1 MEKLLKRGTVVQK
14 KTRFSAKKKTIFIF
28 LLFVFLIPAVS
39 CTRSVIY
46 PDDPVTLAPIIASPS
61 AEAIQATA
69 ITILE
74 TAIQQSTP
82 TSPLVEQT
90 ISPTQAPPIFYYTQS
105 GDTLPLIAVR
115 FGVNTEEII
124 SPDVLP
130 AKALLKPNL
139 LLVIPNRLA
148 AIGPDGMLFP
158 DSEVVYSPSA
168 LDFDVEAF
176 VSQTDGYL
184 STYYEWLSSGK
195 ISGAQI
201 IEKVAIENSINP
213 RLLLALLEY
222 QSNWVYGQPATLAQT
237 DYPMGYLELSCK
249 GLYAQLAWAV
259 QQLSIGYYGWRAG
272 LLTELAF
279 SDAENMQIA
288 PTLNAGTVSLQ
299 YLFSKVYDSHQWA
312 GNLYTP
318 DGLPALHERMFGN
331 YWVRAQSFEPL
342 YPTDITQPALELP
355 FYPGVMWSLTGGPHS
370 VWGKDG
376 ALGALDFAPAS
387 DSNGC
392 IESDAWITAVAP
404 GLVVRSGAGLVLLDL
419 DGDGNEQTGWV
430 IMFMHVATKDRVP
443 TGTYLEQDGKIGH
456 PSCEGGVSTG
466 THLHI
471 ARKYNGEWILADGPM
486 PFVLSGWTAHN
497 GLNSYQGTLTKGE
510 LVVTASQVGSFESR
524 IIR

>member
-1 MEKLLKRGTVVQK
+1 MDKLLKRGTVVQK
-14 KTRFSAKKKTIFIF
+14 KIRFSAKRKTIFVF
-28 LLFVFLIPAVS
+28 LVFVWLIPAVA
-39 CTRSVIY
+39 CTRSVKY
-46 PDDPVTLAPIIASPS
+46 SDDPSTLAPFVASPS
-61 AEAIQATA
+61 TAAMQATP
-69 ITILE
+69 INILE
-74 TAIQQSTP
+74 TAVQQATLIP
-82 TSPLVEQT
+82 PVVEKT
-90 ISPTQAPPIFYYTQS
+90 ISPTAAPPIFYYTQS
-105 GDTLPLIAVR
+105 GDTVPLISVR
-115 FGVNTEEII
+115 FGVDPQEIS
-124 SPDVLP
+124 SPEVLP
-130 AKALLKPNL
+130 ATALLKPDL
-139 LLVIPNRLA
+139 LLIIPNRLGEF
-148 AIGPDGMLFP
+148 GPEGMLFP

-201 IEKVAIENSINP
+201 IEKVAIENSVNP

-237 DYPMGYLELSCK
+237 EYPMGYLELSCK
-249 GLYAQLAWAV
+249 GLYPQLAWAV

-272 LLTELAF
+272 LLTELNF
-279 SDAENMQIA
+279 SNADSIRIA
-288 PTLNAGTVSLQ
+288 PTLNAGTVALQ
-299 YLFSKVYDSHQWA
+299 YLFSRVYDSHQWA
-312 GNLYTP
+312 GNLYAP

-331 YWVRAQSFEPL
+331 YWVRAQTVEPL
-342 YPTDITQPALELP
+342 YPPDITQPKLELP

-392 IESDAWITAVAP
+392 IESSAWVTAVAP
-404 GLVVRSGAGLVLLDL
+404 GLVVRSGVGLVLLDL
-419 DGDGNEQTGWV
+419 DRDGNEQTGWV
-430 IMFMHVATKDRVP
+430 IMYMHVATKDRVAM
-443 TGTYLEQDGKIGH
+443 GTFLDQDAKIGH

-486 PFVLSGWTAHN
+486 PFELSGWKAHN
-497 GLNSYQGTLTKGE
+497 GFDIYKGSLTKDD
-510 LVVTASQVGSFESR
+510 VVITASQVGSFESR
-524 IIR
+524 ITR